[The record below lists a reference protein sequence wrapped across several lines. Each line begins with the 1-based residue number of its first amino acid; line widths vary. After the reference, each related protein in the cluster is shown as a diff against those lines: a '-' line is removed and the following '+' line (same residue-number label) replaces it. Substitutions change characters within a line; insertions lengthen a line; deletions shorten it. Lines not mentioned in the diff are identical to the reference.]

1 MRVTP
6 VATELWA
13 QFWAEHRRASA
24 LLAMLPCWEMFEMDE
39 AELYDALCNGEM
51 IAAEMSKS
59 NERGLAIL
67 DEIDKQKTATA
78 GGDPAERAA
87 EGAKQTP
94 SSYPNKCANQ

>member
-1 MRVTP
+1 MMMTAAGWKMVRLTT
-6 VATELWA
+6 VATTLDELWA

-67 DEIDKQKTATA
+67 DEIDRQEKAI
-78 GGDPAERAA
+78 RARKA
-87 EGAKQTP
+87 RK
-94 SSYPNKCANQ
+94 